1 MVFQFRSDKQQLEIG
16 VYNDEQY
23 QQCRKKSIISLQ
35 MCFMGWL
42 YELLDF
48 VFIVIVGPIL
58 KFKFSFTNTYLCDV
72 VMMFVVIPFLQILN
86 DDDTKDI
93 IYQESWI
100 HGLKFMF
107 GIYKPPPENNIGSYG
122 MEMRVR
128 NGNNRNSNV
137 EPRQEEDVHTQ
148 DS

>member
-35 MCFMGWL
+35 MCFAAWL
-42 YELLDF
+42 YEVLDL
-48 VFIVIVGPIL
+48 VFIITIGSTL
-58 KFKFSFTNTYLCDV
+58 KYKYGFTNTYFCDV

-93 IYQESWI
+93 IYQESWL

-107 GIYKPPPENNIGSYG
+107 GMYTPRPENNAA
-122 MEMRVR
+122 
-128 NGNNRNSNV
+128 N
-137 EPRQEEDVHTQ
+137 
-148 DS
+148 